1 MKTMTLMLGLMLST
15 TALAQAPLVRAGAE
29 QARISQGV
37 ASGALTGREAGRLER
52 REMHLNR
59 EIARDRADGGGLSRH
74 ERRGLERHQNRLS
87 RSIYREKHD
96 AQVR

>member
-29 QARISQGV
+29 QARITQGV
-37 ASGALTGREAGRLER
+37 ASGELTGREAARLER
-52 REMHLNR
+52 REMHINR
-59 EIARDRADGGGLSRH
+59 EIARGAGGRRV
-74 ERRGLERHQNRLS
+74 ERQQNRLS

-96 AQVR
+96 GQVR